1 MPGRPHAG
9 PPGVHYSSSKQM
21 KKIVLF
27 GALLIAAGLSS
38 CSKDDAGGSSTATGK
53 ASVSFHL
60 TDAPGAY
67 DAVNVDIRQ
76 VVVITD
82 QGETTLTPVKAGVYN
97 LLEFSNGLDVLL
109 CQSDLPAGHIS
120 QMRLVLGSNNSVV
133 VDGKSYPL
141 NTPSA
146 QQSGLKFNFHQELK
160 ANASY
165 HVWIDFDAG
174 KSVVKTGKD
183 SYNLKPTVRAY
194 TELTNGKIKG
204 VVLPLLA
211 QPIVF
216 AIKGSDT
223 LSAIPASDGHFV
235 FSGLAE
241 GNYSLWYN
249 VAAGSGFSATVK
261 TNVAVSFG
269 TITDVGTVTLLP

>member
-1 MPGRPHAG
+1 MLLSGMFLLATG
-9 PPGVHYSSSKQM
+9 
-21 KKIVLF
+21 LF
-27 GALLIAAGLSS
+27 S
-38 CSKDDAGGSSTATGK
+38 CSKDDNSGSASATGK
-53 ASVSFHL
+53 AAVSFHL

-82 QGETTLTPVKAGVYN
+82 QGEITLTPVKAGVYN

-120 QMRLVLGSNNSVV
+120 QIRLVLGSNNSVV
-133 VDGKSYPL
+133 VDGQSYPL
-141 NTPSA
+141 ETPSA

-174 KSVVKTGKD
+174 KSIVKTGKGK
-183 SYNLKPTVRAY
+183 YNLKPAVRAY

-204 VVLPLLA
+204 IVLPLLA
-211 QPIVF
+211 QPIVY

-223 LSAIPASDGHFV
+223 LSAIPSADGRFV
-235 FSGLAE
+235 FSGLTE
-241 GNYSLWYN
+241 GSYSLWYN
-249 VAAGSGFSATVK
+249 AAAGTGFQASVK
-261 TNVAVSFG
+261 TNLNVSFG
-269 TITDVGTVTLLP
+269 TVTDAGIVTLLK